1 MCNAPCSIVSLH
13 TRRGD
18 LISGG
23 SIARRYFARLHGVA
37 VRTASFRSTT
47 SCVVPRFRVVTRS
60 ASALRPLTGVRI
72 VNIAT
77 LPSGALAAKVEV
89 IEPTGADT
97 MLMCTL
103 GGQDLVVV
111 VRDRVTLRP
120 GDPVRL
126 TPAGDKLHV
135 FDAAGGKSLSA

>member
-1 MCNAPCSIVSLH
+1 MRAQNGQKVLLGTRPEHLAP
-13 TRRGD
+13 D
-18 LISGG
+18 
-23 SIARRYFARLHGVA
+23 AA
-37 VRTASFRSTT
+37 
-47 SCVVPRFRVVTRS
+47 
-60 ASALRPLTGVRI
+60 
-72 VNIAT
+72 
-77 LPSGALAAKVEV
+77 GALAAKVEV

-103 GGQDLVVV
+103 GGQELVVV

-135 FDAAGGKSLSA
+135 FDAAGGKSLAA